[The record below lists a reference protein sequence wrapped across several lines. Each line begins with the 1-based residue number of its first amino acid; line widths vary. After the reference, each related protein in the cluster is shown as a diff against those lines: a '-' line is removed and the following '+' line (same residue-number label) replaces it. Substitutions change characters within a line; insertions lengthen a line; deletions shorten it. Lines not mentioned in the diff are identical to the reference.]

1 VLRLPLSREEGQ
13 VMIAINAERL
23 WSTLNEMARI
33 GATPAGGVT
42 RLTLS
47 DEDRQAR
54 DLLRQWAQEAGF
66 PCEVDSMGNMFIRRA
81 GKNPQLAPVLT
92 GSHVDSQPLGG
103 RYDGIYGVLAGLEA
117 LRTLNERGIETERDI
132 VLVNWT
138 NEEGARFAPAMLAS
152 GVWAGQFSEAFA
164 LTREDRDGISVG
176 AALEAIG
183 YRGERPTAAFPV
195 HACYEV
201 HIEQGPILEEEGVD
215 IGLVHAAMGQRWF
228 NVALE
233 GFSAHAGTTPMGSRR
248 DALTAFAE
256 LALAV
261 EQIGIAHHPDGRATI
276 GMVQVI
282 PGSRNVVPGRV
293 ECSVEFRH
301 PQSSA
306 LEAMEQAL
314 HRAAAEL
321 AGRGVPAEVER
332 IFDYAPIAFDAQ
344 CLARSERA
352 VQTLGYSARRMVSGA
367 GHDTCYISKVAPASM
382 IFIPCEKGISH
393 NEAENILPTWA
404 EKGANVLLHSVL
416 LAAGEK

>member
-1 VLRLPLSREEGQ
+1 
-13 VMIAINAERL
+13 MITVNGERL
-23 WSTLNEMARI
+23 WSTLNAMALI

-54 DLLRQWAQEAGF
+54 DLLCQWAQEAGF
-66 PCEVDSMGNMFIRRA
+66 PCEVDSMGNMFIRRT
-81 GKNPQLAPVLT
+81 GKNSQLAPVLT

-103 RYDGIYGVLAGLEA
+103 RYDGIFGVLAGLEA
-117 LRTLNERGIETERDI
+117 LRTLNDLGVETERDI

-152 GVWAGQFSEAFA
+152 GVWAGQFSEAYA
-164 LTREDRDGISVG
+164 LAREDRDGISVG
-176 AALEAIG
+176 EALEAIG
-183 YRGERPTAAFPV
+183 YRGESPTAAFPL

-215 IGLVHAAMGQRWF
+215 IGLVDAAMGQRWF
-228 NVALE
+228 NVTLE

-261 EQIGIAHHPDGRATI
+261 EQIGIAHNPDGRATI
-276 GMVQVI
+276 GMAQVI

-293 ECSVEFRH
+293 MCSVEFRH
-301 PQSSA
+301 PQTAA

-314 HRAAAEL
+314 HGAAGVLAE
-321 AGRGVPAEVER
+321 RGVAANVER
-332 IFDYAPIAFDAQ
+332 IFDYAPIAFDAG
-344 CLARSERA
+344 CLARSQRA
-352 VQTLGYSARRMVSGA
+352 AEALGYSARTMVSGA

-393 NEAENILPTWA
+393 NEAENILPAWA
-404 EKGANVLLHSVL
+404 EKGANVLLNSL
-416 LAAGEK
+416 RLAADEQEPGSA

>member
-1 VLRLPLSREEGQ
+1 
-13 VMIAINAERL
+13 MITVNGERL
-23 WSTLNEMARI
+23 WSTLNAMALI

-54 DLLRQWAQEAGF
+54 DLLCQWAQEAGF
-66 PCEVDSMGNMFIRRA
+66 PCEVDSMGNMFIRRT
-81 GKNPQLAPVLT
+81 GKNSQLAPVLT

-117 LRTLNERGIETERDI
+117 LRTLNDLGVETERDI

-152 GVWAGQFSEAFA
+152 GVWAGQFSEAYA
-164 LTREDRDGISVG
+164 LAREDRDGISVG
-176 AALEAIG
+176 EALEAIG
-183 YRGERPTAAFPV
+183 YRGESPTDAFPL

-228 NVALE
+228 NVTLE

-261 EQIGIAHHPDGRATI
+261 EQIGIAHNPDGRATI
-276 GMVQVI
+276 GMAQVI

-293 ECSVEFRH
+293 MCSVEFRH
-301 PQSSA
+301 PQTAA
-306 LEAMEQAL
+306 LEAMEQSL
-314 HRAAAEL
+314 HGAA
-321 AGRGVPAEVER
+321 
-332 IFDYAPIAFDAQ
+332 DA
-344 CLARSERA
+344 LARSQRA
-352 VQTLGYSARRMVSGA
+352 AEALGYSARTMVSGA

-393 NEAENILPTWA
+393 NEAENILPAWA
-404 EKGANVLLHSVL
+404 EKGANVLLNSL
-416 LAAGEK
+416 RLAADEQEPGSA

>member
-1 VLRLPLSREEGQ
+1 
-13 VMIAINAERL
+13 MIAINAERL

-54 DLLRQWAQEAGF
+54 DRLRQWAQEAGF
-66 PCEVDSMGNMFIRRA
+66 PCAVDSMGNMFIRRA

-164 LTREDRDGISVG
+164 LARKDRDGISVG

-201 HIEQGPILEEEGVD
+201 HIEQGPILEEEDVD

-228 NVALE
+228 NVTLE

-261 EQIGIAHHPDGRATI
+261 EQIGIAHNPDGRATI
-276 GMVQVI
+276 GMAQVI

-314 HRAAAEL
+314 RHAADTL
-321 AGRGVPAEVER
+321 ARRGVQAQIER
-332 IFDYAPIAFDAQ
+332 IFDYAPIAFNAQ
-344 CLARSERA
+344 CLARSEQA
-352 VQTLGYSARRMVSGA
+352 VQMLGYSARRMVSGA

-416 LAAGEK
+416 LAAREK

>member
-1 VLRLPLSREEGQ
+1 
-13 VMIAINAERL
+13 MIAINAERL

-66 PCEVDSMGNMFIRRA
+66 PCAVDSMGNMFIRRA

-164 LTREDRDGISVG
+164 LARKDRDGISVG

-201 HIEQGPILEEEGVD
+201 HIEQGPILEEEDVD

-228 NVALE
+228 NVTLE

-261 EQIGIAHHPDGRATI
+261 EQIGIAHNPDGRATI
-276 GMVQVI
+276 GMAQVI

-314 HRAAAEL
+314 RHAADTL
-321 AGRGVPAEVER
+321 ARRGVQVQIER
-332 IFDYAPIAFDAQ
+332 IFDYAPIAFNAQ
-344 CLARSERA
+344 CLARSEQA
-352 VQTLGYSARRMVSGA
+352 VQMLGYSARRMVSGA

-416 LAAGEK
+416 LAAREK

>member
-1 VLRLPLSREEGQ
+1 
-13 VMIAINAERL
+13 MIAINAERL

-66 PCEVDSMGNMFIRRA
+66 PCAVDSMGNMFIRRA

-164 LTREDRDGISVG
+164 LARKDRDDISVG

-201 HIEQGPILEEEGVD
+201 HIEQGPILEEEDVD

-228 NVALE
+228 NVTLE

-261 EQIGIAHHPDGRATI
+261 EHIGIAHNPDGRATI
-276 GMVQVI
+276 GMAQVI

-314 HRAAAEL
+314 RHAADTL
-321 AGRGVPAEVER
+321 ARRGVQAQIER
-332 IFDYAPIAFDAQ
+332 IFDYAPIAFNAQ
-344 CLARSERA
+344 CLARSEQA
-352 VQTLGYSARRMVSGA
+352 VQMLGYSARRMVSGA

-416 LAAGEK
+416 LAAREK

>member
-1 VLRLPLSREEGQ
+1 
-13 VMIAINAERL
+13 MIAINAERL

-66 PCEVDSMGNMFIRRA
+66 PCAVDSMGNMFIRRA

-164 LTREDRDGISVG
+164 LARKDRDGISVG

-201 HIEQGPILEEEGVD
+201 HIEQGPILEEEDVD

-228 NVALE
+228 NVTLE
-233 GFSAHAGTTPMGSRR
+233 GFSAHAGTTPMSSRR

-261 EQIGIAHHPDGRATI
+261 EQIGIAHNPDGRATI
-276 GMVQVI
+276 GMAQVI
-282 PGSRNVVPGRV
+282 PGSRNVVPGSV

-314 HRAAAEL
+314 RHAADTL
-321 AGRGVPAEVER
+321 ARRGVQAQIER
-332 IFDYAPIAFDAQ
+332 IFDYAPIAFNAQ
-344 CLARSERA
+344 CLARSEQA
-352 VQTLGYSARRMVSGA
+352 VQMLGYSARRMVSGA

-416 LAAGEK
+416 LAAREK

>member
-1 VLRLPLSREEGQ
+1 
-13 VMIAINAERL
+13 MIAINAERL

-66 PCEVDSMGNMFIRRA
+66 PCAVDSMGNMFIRRA

-164 LTREDRDGISVG
+164 LARKDRDGISVG

-201 HIEQGPILEEEGVD
+201 HIEQGPILEEEDVD

-228 NVALE
+228 NVTLE

-261 EQIGIAHHPDGRATI
+261 EQIGIAHNPDGRATI
-276 GMVQVI
+276 GMAQVI
-282 PGSRNVVPGRV
+282 PGSRNVVPGSV

-314 HRAAAEL
+314 RHAADTL
-321 AGRGVPAEVER
+321 ARRGVQAQIER
-332 IFDYAPIAFDAQ
+332 IFDYAPIAFNAQ
-344 CLARSERA
+344 CLARSEQA
-352 VQTLGYSARRMVSGA
+352 IQMLGYSARRMVSGA

-416 LAAGEK
+416 LAAREK

>member
-1 VLRLPLSREEGQ
+1 
-13 VMIAINAERL
+13 
-23 WSTLNEMARI
+23 
-33 GATPAGGVT
+33 
-42 RLTLS
+42 
-47 DEDRQAR
+47 
-54 DLLRQWAQEAGF
+54 
-66 PCEVDSMGNMFIRRA
+66 
-81 GKNPQLAPVLT
+81 LT

-164 LTREDRDGISVG
+164 LAREDRDGISVG

-201 HIEQGPILEEEGVD
+201 HIEQGPILEEEDVD

-261 EQIGIAHHPDGRATI
+261 EQIGIAHNPDGRATI
-276 GMVQVI
+276 GMAQVI

-314 HRAAAEL
+314 RRAADTL
-321 AGRGVPAEVER
+321 ARRGVQAQIER

-344 CLARSERA
+344 CLARSEQA
-352 VQTLGYSARRMVSGA
+352 VQMLGYSARRMVSGA

>member
-1 VLRLPLSREEGQ
+1 
-13 VMIAINAERL
+13 MIAINAERL

-66 PCEVDSMGNMFIRRA
+66 PCAVDSMGNMFIRRA

-164 LTREDRDGISVG
+164 LARKDRDGISVG

-201 HIEQGPILEEEGVD
+201 HIEQGPILEEEDVD

-228 NVALE
+228 NVTLE

-261 EQIGIAHHPDGRATI
+261 EQIGIAHNPDGRATI
-276 GMVQVI
+276 GMAQVI

-301 PQSSA
+301 PQGSA

-314 HRAAAEL
+314 RHAADTL
-321 AGRGVPAEVER
+321 ARRGVQAQIER
-332 IFDYAPIAFDAQ
+332 IFDYAPIAFNAQ
-344 CLARSERA
+344 CLARSEQA
-352 VQTLGYSARRMVSGA
+352 VQMLGYSARRMVSGA

-416 LAAGEK
+416 LAAREK

>member
-1 VLRLPLSREEGQ
+1 
-13 VMIAINAERL
+13 MTAINAERL
-23 WSTLNEMARI
+23 WSTLNEMATI

-42 RLTLS
+42 RLALS
-47 DEDRQAR
+47 EEDRQAR
-54 DLLRQWAQEAGF
+54 NRLLAWALEAGF
-66 PCEVDSMGNMFIRRA
+66 HCNVDSMGNMFIRRA

-117 LRTLNERGIETERDI
+117 LRTLNDSGIETERDI

-164 LTREDRDGISVG
+164 LAREDRDGISVG
-176 AALEAIG
+176 TALEAIG
-183 YRGERPTAAFPV
+183 YRGERPAAAFPV

-201 HIEQGPILEEEGVD
+201 HIEQGPILEDEGVD

-228 NVALE
+228 NITLT

-256 LALAV
+256 LALAI
-261 EQIGIAHHPDGRATI
+261 EQTGIDHQPDGRATI
-276 GMVQVI
+276 GMVQVT

-301 PQSSA
+301 PQSDA
-306 LEAMEQAL
+306 LEKMEQAL
-314 HRAAAEL
+314 HHAAEKL
-321 AGRGVPAEVER
+321 AGRGVQAQIER
-332 IFDYAPIAFDAQ
+332 IFNYAPIAFNAQ
-344 CLARSERA
+344 CLARSEQA

-367 GHDTCYISKVAPASM
+367 GHDTCYISHVAPASM
-382 IFIPCEKGISH
+382 IFIPCEKGVSH
-393 NEAENILPTWA
+393 NEAENIQPAWA
-404 EKGANVLLHSVL
+404 EKGANVLLHSLL
-416 LAAGEK
+416 LAAAEK

>member
-1 VLRLPLSREEGQ
+1 
-13 VMIAINAERL
+13 MIAINAERL

-66 PCEVDSMGNMFIRRA
+66 PCAVDSMGNMFIRRA

-164 LTREDRDGISVG
+164 LARKDRDGISVG

-201 HIEQGPILEEEGVD
+201 HIEQGPILEEEDVD

-228 NVALE
+228 NVTLE

-261 EQIGIAHHPDGRATI
+261 EQIGIAHNPDGRATI
-276 GMVQVI
+276 GMAQVI

-314 HRAAAEL
+314 RHAADTL
-321 AGRGVPAEVER
+321 ARRGVQAQIER
-332 IFDYAPIAFDAQ
+332 IFDYAPIAFNAQ
-344 CLARSERA
+344 CLARSEQA
-352 VQTLGYSARRMVSGA
+352 VQMLGYSARRMVSGA

-382 IFIPCEKGISH
+382 IFIPGEKGISH

-416 LAAGEK
+416 LAAREK

>member
-1 VLRLPLSREEGQ
+1 
-13 VMIAINAERL
+13 MIAINAERL

-66 PCEVDSMGNMFIRRA
+66 PCAVDSMGNMFIRRA

-103 RYDGIYGVLAGLEA
+103 RYDGIYGVLAGLEV

-152 GVWAGQFSEAFA
+152 GVWAGQFREAFA
-164 LTREDRDGISVG
+164 LARKDRDGISVG

-201 HIEQGPILEEEGVD
+201 HIEQGPILEEEDVD

-228 NVALE
+228 NVTLE

-261 EQIGIAHHPDGRATI
+261 EQIGIAHNPDGRATI
-276 GMVQVI
+276 GMAQVI

-314 HRAAAEL
+314 RHAADTL
-321 AGRGVPAEVER
+321 ARRGVQAQIER
-332 IFDYAPIAFDAQ
+332 IFDYAPIAFNAQ
-344 CLARSERA
+344 CLARSEQA
-352 VQTLGYSARRMVSGA
+352 VQMLGYSARRMVSGA

-416 LAAGEK
+416 LAAREK

>member
-1 VLRLPLSREEGQ
+1 
-13 VMIAINAERL
+13 MIAINAERL

-66 PCEVDSMGNMFIRRA
+66 PCAVDSMGNMFIHRA

-164 LTREDRDGISVG
+164 LARKDRDGISVG

-201 HIEQGPILEEEGVD
+201 HIEQGPILEEEDVD

-228 NVALE
+228 NVTLE

-261 EQIGIAHHPDGRATI
+261 EQIGIAHNPDGRATI
-276 GMVQVI
+276 GMAQVI

-314 HRAAAEL
+314 RHAADTL
-321 AGRGVPAEVER
+321 ARRGVQAQIER
-332 IFDYAPIAFDAQ
+332 IFDYAPIAFNAQ
-344 CLARSERA
+344 CLARSEQA
-352 VQTLGYSARRMVSGA
+352 VQMLGYSARRMVSGA

-416 LAAGEK
+416 LAAREK

>member
-1 VLRLPLSREEGQ
+1 
-13 VMIAINAERL
+13 MIAINAERL

-81 GKNPQLAPVLT
+81 GKNPQLAPILT

-164 LTREDRDGISVG
+164 LARKDRDGISVG
-176 AALEAIG
+176 EALEAIG

-201 HIEQGPILEEEGVD
+201 HIEQGPILEEDDVD

-228 NVALE
+228 NVTLE

-261 EQIGIAHHPDGRATI
+261 EQIGIAHNPDGRATI
-276 GMVQVI
+276 GMAQVI

-314 HRAAAEL
+314 RHAADTL
-321 AGRGVPAEVER
+321 ARRGVQAQIER
-332 IFDYAPIAFDAQ
+332 IFDYAPIAFNAQ
-344 CLARSERA
+344 CLARSEQA
-352 VQTLGYSARRMVSGA
+352 VQMLGYSARRMVSGA

-416 LAAGEK
+416 LAAREK

>member
-1 VLRLPLSREEGQ
+1 
-13 VMIAINAERL
+13 MIAINAERL

-66 PCEVDSMGNMFIRRA
+66 PCAVDSMGNMFIRRA

-164 LTREDRDGISVG
+164 LARKDRDGISVG

-201 HIEQGPILEEEGVD
+201 HIEQGPILEEEDVD

-228 NVALE
+228 NVTLE

-261 EQIGIAHHPDGRATI
+261 EQIGIAHNPDGRATI
-276 GMVQVI
+276 GMAQVI

-314 HRAAAEL
+314 RHAADTL
-321 AGRGVPAEVER
+321 ARRGVQAQIER
-332 IFDYAPIAFDAQ
+332 IFDYAPIAFNAQ
-344 CLARSERA
+344 CLARSEQA
-352 VQTLGYSARRMVSGA
+352 VQMLGYSARRMVSGA

-416 LAAGEK
+416 LAAREK

>member
-1 VLRLPLSREEGQ
+1 
-13 VMIAINAERL
+13 MITVNSERL
-23 WSTLNEMARI
+23 WSTLNEMALL

-42 RLTLS
+42 RLALS
-47 DEDRQAR
+47 AEDRQAR
-54 DLLRQWAQEAGF
+54 NLLREWAREAGF
-66 PCEVDSMGNMFIRRA
+66 RCDVDSMGNMFIRRA
-81 GKNPQLAPVLT
+81 GRNPALAPVLT

-117 LRTLNERGIETERDI
+117 LRSLNDQGVETERDI

-152 GVWAGQFSEAFA
+152 GVWSGQFSEDWA
-164 LTREDRDGISVG
+164 LAREDRDGISVG

-183 YRGERPTAAFPV
+183 YRGARPAQAFPL

-228 NVALE
+228 TITLE
-233 GFSAHAGTTPMGSRR
+233 GFAAHAGTTPMGSRR
-248 DALTAFAE
+248 DALTAFAR

-261 EQIGIAHHPDGRATI
+261 EQIGIAHQPDGRATV
-276 GMVQVI
+276 GMVQVT

-344 CLARSERA
+344 CLARSEQAVRA
-352 VQTLGYSARRMVSGA
+352 LGYSARRMVSGA

-393 NEAENILPTWA
+393 NEAENIHPDWA
-404 EKGANVLLHSVL
+404 AKGANVLLHSVL
-416 LAAGEK
+416 QAAREP